1 LKKAEGITEFEN
13 EPAFVRRNI
22 NLDMSNKSSEE
33 NIGRYG
39 VGRDENGGILRN
51 NNFLHDNVD

>member
-1 LKKAEGITEFEN
+1 
-13 EPAFVRRNI
+13 
-22 NLDMSNKSSEE
+22 MSNKSSEE